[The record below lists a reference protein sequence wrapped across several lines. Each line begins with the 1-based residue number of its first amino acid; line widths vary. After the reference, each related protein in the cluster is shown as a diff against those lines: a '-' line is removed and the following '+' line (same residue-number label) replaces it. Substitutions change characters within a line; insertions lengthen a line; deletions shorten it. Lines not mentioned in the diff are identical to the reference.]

1 MWNWIILVVEQRL
14 NAEGFRGY
22 HKERALRE
30 PEKAG
35 AIWKIFHPNDNMK
48 IRAAIEE
55 WKEMKVRLFRNFVSL
70 ILHTIQ
76 NSVFTW
82 R

>member
-1 MWNWIILVVEQRL
+1 MD
-14 NAEGFRGY
+14 AEGIRGY

-35 AIWKIFHPNDNMK
+35 AIWKIFHPTDNAR

-55 WKEMKVRLFRNFVSL
+55 WKDMKVRLFRNFFNL
-70 ILHTIQ
+70 NLDAI
-76 NSVFTW
+76 
-82 R
+82 